1 MFNKRAPQLVLSL
14 LLIIGTFLS
23 GCFLSRDNSNI
34 FVENFTNAETDHG
47 ARSFILLRNGDTIY
61 GDLKDRLFSSN
72 TFVNG
77 IPYKNKAIRN
87 KYDLHFYFHR
97 VKGGF
102 ARRIIRGK
110 INVYS
115 RHYKKGEQDLYAIY
129 LQKGED
135 ADPVEARTFEDY
147 RKIVKDC
154 SLALQ
159 TIDKELA
166 RKKRHLNQF
175 TPFLSTAILIY
186 NKDCKPI

>member
-1 MFNKRAPQLVLSL
+1 MLNQQKIKTLIL
-14 LLIIGTFLS
+14 LLLVGVVLS
-23 GCFLSRDNSNI
+23 GCFLTRDNSNI
-34 FVENFTNAETDHG
+34 FVENFTNAETHHG
-47 ARSFILLRNGDTIY
+47 SRSFILLRNGDTIY
-61 GDLKDRLFSSN
+61 GNQKERFLASK
-72 TFVNG
+72 TFVYG
-77 IPYKNKAIRN
+77 VPYRN
-87 KYDLHFYFHR
+87 KRIRSKFDLHFYFHR

-135 ADPVEARTFEDY
+135 AEPVEAKTFEDY
-147 RKIVKDC
+147 RKQLRDC
-154 SLALQ
+154 PLAIQ
-159 TIDKELA
+159 TIDDELA

-175 TPFLSTAILIY
+175 TYFLSTAILIY